1 MMNAFP
7 PSISIQDIQLPI
19 QSRVWVYPFPQTLTE
34 DQLEWVTKHS
44 SSFVADWKAHGKAL
58 DAHFAIIENCFLL
71 LAVNEDSHLASGCS
85 IDDSMAFIRQ
95 LGSALGGDMTDRSR
109 VFFRRKDN
117 GQIDELPFQQ
127 CATKAR
133 NGELSVYGSVFDFS
147 ADRWGK
153 FQLSFERPLE
163 DSFLARFL
171 PK

>member
-1 MMNAFP
+1 MNPTSA
-7 PSISIQDIQLPI
+7 SIQEIHLPI
-19 QSRVWVYPFPQTLTE
+19 QSRVWIYPFPKVLGGE
-34 DQLEWVTKHS
+34 QLAWVTENTS
-44 SSFVADWKAHGKAL
+44 QFVAQWKAHGKAL
-58 DAHFAIIENCFLL
+58 DAQYAIIENRFLL
-71 LAVNEDSHLASGCS
+71 LAVNEDSHMASGCS

-95 LGSALGGDMTDRSR
+95 LGASLGGDMTDRSR
-109 VFFRRKDN
+109 VFFRRRDN
-117 GQIDELPFQQ
+117 QQIEEIPFHQ

-133 NGELSVYGSVFDFS
+133 NGEMSIYQSVFDFS

>member
-1 MMNAFP
+1 MMNSLQ
-7 PSISIQDIQLPI
+7 PSASIQDIHLPI
-19 QSRVWVYPFPQTLTE
+19 QSRVWVYPFPNALTD
-34 DQLEWVTKHS
+34 DQIELVTKGTS
-44 SSFVADWKAHGKAL
+44 NFVATWKAHGKAL
-58 DAHFAIIENCFLL
+58 DAQYAIIENRFLL
-71 LAVNEDSHLASGCS
+71 LAVNEDSHMASGCS

-95 LGSALGGDMTDRSR
+95 LGAVLGGDMTDRNR
-109 VFFRRKDN
+109 VFFRRRDN
-117 GQIDELPFQQ
+117 HHIEEYPFHQ

-133 NGELSVYGSVFDFS
+133 NGELSIYQSVFDFS